1 MAQQKQLIPGN
12 TNLYT
17 ADDCNN
23 TFIKKS
29 GETTVT
35 DFKLSGD
42 INIKGDISANTVS
55 VRGNILCDNAD
66 VFFNNNAS
74 FIAGYSLRDNPS
86 NWSYLNLYANN
97 SNPAIADN
105 KGSFILAPACDGDGN
120 RKQLKG
126 YPTGELKWGNN
137 HLVQSVNGNKADAEG
152 NISIDKVSRATD
164 ADKAE
169 KDSKGN
175 VIDTTYVNLAGTQ
188 TITGNKTF
196 NQSPNIPNPPN
207 NSNTGIAAS
216 TKWVNDRISKF
227 KGGGTWKK
235 LVDKDLF
242 NWWSSND
249 SASDYNEIELSNSCF
264 EYDYLVICMDDD
276 DKTSTGIGAYYL
288 NWFPNFILQCSAS
301 SPQNTTMNDK
311 SRILTASTYGGS
323 LKVQFIIS
331 EDGKKILKPGDAEN
345 KTYENSICT
354 GIYGV
359 NIY

>member
-29 GETTVT
+29 GETSVT
-35 DFKLSGD
+35 NFKLSGD
-42 INIKGDISANTVS
+42 INIQGDISANTVL

-66 VFFNNNAS
+66 VFFNNNAN
-74 FIAGYSLRDNPS
+74 FIAGYNLKDNPS

-105 KGSFILAPACDGDGN
+105 KGSFILAPACDVDGT

-137 HLVQSVNGNKADAEG
+137 NLVQSVNGNKADADG
-152 NISIDKVSRATD
+152 NISINSVSSATS
-164 ADKAE
+164 ANIAE
-169 KDSKGN
+169 KDSSGN
-175 VIDTTYVNLAGTQ
+175 IITSTYVNLANDQ
-188 TITGNKTF
+188 IITGTKTF
-196 NQSPNIPNPPN
+196 KGSPVIPNPPA
-207 NSNTGIAAS
+207 NSDTNIAAS
-216 TKWVNDRISKF
+216 TEWVNDKF
-227 KGGGTWKK
+227 KKFKKGGTWEK
-235 LVDKDLF
+235 LVDKDSF

-249 SASDYNEIELSNSCF
+249 LTSDYNAIELNTPCF
-264 EYDYLVICMDDD
+264 YYDYLVICMDDD

-288 NWFPNFILQCSAS
+288 NWFPNFILRCSAS
-301 SPQNTTMNDK
+301 SPHTNMN
-311 SRILTASTYGGS
+311 SNIPRILTASTYGG
-323 LKVQFIIS
+323 LKVQFVIS
-331 EDGKKILKPGDAEN
+331 EDGTKILKPGTATN
-345 KTYENSICT
+345 SSYENSICT

>member
-12 TNLYT
+12 TELYNKEEC
-17 ADDCNN
+17 DN

-35 DFKLSGD
+35 NFKLIGNT
-42 INIKGDISANTVS
+42 NIQGDISANTVS
-55 VRGNILCDNAD
+55 VRSNILCDNAD

-137 HLVQSVNGNKADAEG
+137 HLVQSVNGNKADADG
-152 NISIDKVSRATD
+152 NISITSVSSATS
-164 ADKAE
+164 ANIAE
-169 KDSKGN
+169 KDSSGN
-175 VIDTTYVNLAGTQ
+175 IITSTYVNLANDQ
-188 TITGNKTF
+188 IITGTKTF
-196 NQSPNIPNPPN
+196 KGSPVIPNPSV
-207 NSNTGIAAS
+207 NSDTNIAAS
-216 TKWVNDRISKF
+216 TKWVNDKIRKSRE
-227 KGGGTWKK
+227 GGTWKK
-235 LVDKDLF
+235 LVDKDSF

-249 SASDYNEIELSNSCF
+249 SASDYNEIELINSCF

-288 NWFPNFILQCSAS
+288 NWFPNFILHCSAS
-301 SPQNTTMNDK
+301 SPQNTTMNNK